1 MVVGAG
7 LADPPHRGLVT
18 SFQRSWSVIN
28 CQINVNNLRGESRR
42 EINRRKAAPP
52 RAAVLI
58 SWYILKYMK
67 ADLGG
72 CLYLRRYLAQP
83 VPDDLV
89 AEFG

>member
-1 MVVGAG
+1 MCLFFVSGE
-7 LADPPHRGLVT
+7 T
-18 SFQRSWSVIN
+18 SQCLSVIN
-28 CQINVNNLRGESRR
+28 CQIDHDNLRGGR

-58 SWYILKYMK
+58 SWYVLKYMK